1 MLYTTRGNAA
11 TIRKGA
17 TNMNLTLLAL
27 FFLQTIQTSPL
38 LENDFVRVFKNS
50 APCAAASA
58 ACGERVVVALGPI
71 EVNGQKMQRGDIKGF
86 NAGERYSPPKTG
98 EFLEVA
104 IKPTHPKV
112 MPPSAGTPPPPGN
125 KVLYDGKDFTVFAE
139 SMQPGEYSAPHSHN
153 LRLAIFLND
162 TQVQQWTDGKEE
174 TRELLPDVV
183 IWRPA
188 VVHASK
194 DVGTVPIRNLLIEF
208 KP

>member
-1 MLYTTRGNAA
+1 
-11 TIRKGA
+11 
-17 TNMNLTLLAL
+17 MNLMLLAL
-27 FFLQTIQTSPL
+27 FFIQAIQASPVV
-38 LENDFVRVFKNS
+38 ENDFVRVFKDS
-50 APCAAASA
+50 APCATGAAS
-58 ACGERVVVALGPI
+58 CGDRVVLSLSSI
-71 EVNGQKMQRGDIKGF
+71 ELNGQKMGRGDVKVF
-86 NAGERYSPPKTG
+86 KSGERYSPPKAG

-112 MPPSAGTPPPPGN
+112 MPPEAGTPPPPGN
-125 KVLYDGKDFTVFAE
+125 KILYDEKDFTVFAE

-162 TQVQQWTDGKEE
+162 TQVEQWTNGKDE
-174 TRELLPDVV
+174 TRELIPDTV

-194 DVGTVPIRNLLIEF
+194 DVGKVPIRNILIEF